1 MKAMI
6 RTLVRNG
13 NFGVFLLV
21 FEPEDDTFL
30 MWLVIKDLEVLDHV

>member
-1 MKAMI
+1 MKAMV

-21 FEPEDDTFL
+21 FEPEDDTVKFYL
-30 MWLVIKDLEVLDHV
+30 PNIITI